1 MTLSAPPEQALRAP
15 LDRPGDPPSRRVAR
29 IAGIFM
35 VITFIS
41 IPALPLYDQVLH
53 HTNFVV
59 GAGGDARVYV
69 GALFEILTLIAGIG
83 MAVTLYPVLRRQSES
98 LALGYVTVR
107 VVESCLIA
115 VGIVS
120 LLAVVTLRKDLAGA
134 AGTDHASLILSGR
147 SLVAVHDATF
157 LLGPAFCA
165 AIGNGLIL
173 GYLMLRSG
181 LVPRRFAQFGIVGGS
196 LALVTALLVLFGAY
210 DQSSG
215 ASFILTLPEAVWEL
229 SLGIYLIVKGFKP
242 SHVLYDDGRHTG
254 VDGPLIPALAAPE
267 PAAAP

>member
-1 MTLSAPPEQALRAP
+1 MTLSAPPEQTLRAP

-41 IPALPLYDQVLH
+41 IPALPLYDQALH
-53 HTNFVV
+53 HANFVV

-69 GALFEILTLIAGIG
+69 GALFEIFTLIAGIG
-83 MAVTLYPVLRRQSES
+83 MAVTLFPVLKRQSES

-120 LLAVVTLRKDLAGA
+120 LLALVTLRKDLAGA
-134 AGTDHASLILSGR
+134 AGTDHTSLILGGR

-157 LLGPAFCA
+157 LLGPACCA

-181 LVPRRFAQFGIVGGS
+181 LVPRRLAQFGIFGGS

-210 DQSSG
+210 GQSSG
-215 ASFILTLPEAVWEL
+215 ASFVLTLPEAVWEL

-242 SHVLYDDGRHTG
+242 SPILYDDGRDTG
-254 VDGPLIPALAAPE
+254 VDGPLIPVLAAPE
-267 PAAAP
+267 PVAAR

>member
-1 MTLSAPPEQALRAP
+1 MFQTQTELRK
-15 LDRPGDPPSRRVAR
+15 RAR
-29 IAGIFM
+29 IAGIFFI
-35 VITFIS
+35 VTFIS
-41 IPALPLYDQVLH
+41 IAALPLYHSVLGDH
-53 HTNFVV
+53 SFIT
-59 GAGGDARVYV
+59 GAGGDTIVYL
-69 GALFEILTLIAGIG
+69 GALAEIITLIAGIG
-83 MAVTLYPVLRRQSES
+83 TAVALYPILRRQNES

-107 VVESCLIA
+107 VVESSLIA

-120 LLAVVTLRKDLAGA
+120 VLAVVALRGDLAGA
-134 AGTDHASLILSGR
+134 ADTNHASLIVTGR

-181 LVPRRFAQFGIVGGS
+181 LVPRRFAQFGVAGGS

-242 SHVLYDDGRHTG
+242 SPILYDDGHRAG
-254 VDGPLIPALAAPE
+254 VDGPLIPALAAG
-267 PAAAP
+267 ANA

>member
-1 MTLSAPPEQALRAP
+1 MMLSAPPEQTLRAP
-15 LDRPGDPPSRRVAR
+15 PHRPGDPPSRRVAR

-59 GAGGDARVYV
+59 VGAGGDARVYL

-83 MAVTLYPVLRRQSES
+83 MAVTLYPVLKRQSES

-120 LLAVVTLRKDLAGA
+120 LLALVTLRKDLAGA
-134 AGTDHASLILSGR
+134 TGTDHASLILSGR
-147 SLVAVHDATF
+147 SLVAIHDATF

-181 LVPRRFAQFGIVGGS
+181 LVPRRFAQFGIFGGS
-196 LALVTALLVLFGAY
+196 LALLTALLVLFGAY

-229 SLGIYLIVKGFKP
+229 SLGIYLIVKGFTP
-242 SHVLYDDGRHTG
+242 SHVLYDDGRYTG
-254 VDGPLIPALAAPE
+254 VDGPLIPALAAPS
-267 PAAAP
+267 

>member
-1 MTLSAPPEQALRAP
+1 
-15 LDRPGDPPSRRVAR
+15 
-29 IAGIFM
+29 M
-35 VITFIS
+35 VVTFIS
-41 IPALPLYDQVLH
+41 IPALPLYDQVLN
-53 HTNFVV
+53 HTNFIV
-59 GAGGDARVYV
+59 GGGGDTRVDL

-120 LLAVVTLRKDLAGA
+120 LLAVLTLRQDLAGA
-134 AGTDHASLILSGR
+134 AGTDNASLILGGR
-147 SLVAVHDATF
+147 SLVALHDATF

-181 LVPRRFAQFGIVGGS
+181 LVPRRYAQFGIGGGC
-196 LALVTALLVLFGAY
+196 LALRDGRPRAVRCLRPDLRDST
-210 DQSSG
+210 
-215 ASFILTLPEAVWEL
+215 ILTAPEAVWEL
-229 SLGIYLIVKGFKP
+229 SLGIYLIVRGFKP
-242 SHVLYDDGRHTG
+242 SPILYDDGRHAG
-254 VDGPLIPALAAPE
+254 IDGPLIPVTAAPE
-267 PAAAP
+267 VVAAP

>member
-1 MTLSAPPEQALRAP
+1 MTLSPPLEQARPAA
-15 LDRPGDPPSRRVAR
+15 LDRPSDPPSRRTAR

-41 IPALPLYDQVLH
+41 IPALPLYDHVLH
-53 HTNFVV
+53 QTGFIT
-59 GAGGDARVYV
+59 GGGGDLRVSL
-69 GALFEILTLIAGIG
+69 GALFEIFTLVAGIG
-83 MAVTLYPVLRRQSES
+83 MAVTLFPVLKRQSEG

-120 LLAVVTLRKDLAGA
+120 LLAVVALRQDLAGG
-134 AGTDHASLILSGR
+134 AGTDSASLILTGR
-147 SLVAVHDATF
+147 SLVAIHDATF

-181 LVPRRFAQFGIVGGS
+181 LVPRRFAQFGMVGGS
-196 LALVTALLVLFGAY
+196 LALLTALLVLFGAY
-210 DQSSG
+210 DQTSG
-215 ASFILTLPEAVWEL
+215 PSFILTVPEAVWEL
-229 SLGIYLIVKGFKP
+229 SLGIYLIARGFKP
-242 SHVLYDDGRHTG
+242 SPVLYDDSRHAG
-254 VDGPLIPALAAPE
+254 VDGPLIAVPA
-267 PAAAP
+267 

>member
-1 MTLSAPPEQALRAP
+1 MTLLAPMERAP
-15 LDRPGDPPSRRVAR
+15 LDRLGDPPSRRIAR

-53 HTNFVV
+53 HTNFVL
-59 GAGGDARVYV
+59 GAGGDGRVYV

-83 MAVTLYPVLRRQSES
+83 MAVTLYPVLKRQSES

-107 VVESCLIA
+107 VFESCLIA

-120 LLAVVTLRKDLAGA
+120 LLAVVTLRRDLAGA
-134 AGTDHASLILSGR
+134 AGADHASLILSGR

-181 LVPRRFAQFGIVGGS
+181 LVPRRLAQLGIAGGS

-229 SLGIYLIVKGFKP
+229 SLGIYLIVRGFKP
-242 SHVLYDDGRHTG
+242 SPILYDDRGYTG
-254 VDGPLIPALAAPE
+254 LDGPLIPALAAPD
-267 PAAAP
+267 PVATP